1 LNANS
6 NPANALRQLDSTT
19 RFRETKRPVL
29 LDRVADENTGKRV
42 KVEKTATGPEGGGA
56 AGHGRSVENIAT
68 TSTSSSDLQSY

>member
-42 KVEKTATGPEGGGA
+42 KVEKTATGPEGSGA
-56 AGHGRSVENIAT
+56 AGHKTFGRKYRDHEHK
-68 TSTSSSDLQSY
+68 LF